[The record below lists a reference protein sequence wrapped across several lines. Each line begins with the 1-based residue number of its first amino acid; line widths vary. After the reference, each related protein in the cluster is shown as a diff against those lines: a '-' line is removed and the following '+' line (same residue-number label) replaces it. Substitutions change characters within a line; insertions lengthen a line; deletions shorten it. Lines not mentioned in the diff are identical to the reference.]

1 MTLAFADAPKVALV
15 VEDDLLIQ
23 EILKRVLEVEAGFHT
38 VTSAVPELAL
48 PLAEATQ
55 PTILLLDLGLP
66 GMSGWSVLALLRQQ
80 APFRTL
86 PVLIV
91 SAFYDAAPRVAR
103 LEDPWVAF
111 LPKPFDVEEL
121 LEKVEDL
128 VARHR
133 RFLAQPGELGGGR

>member
-1 MTLAFADAPKVALV
+1 MTFVSVEAPNVALV
-15 VEDDLLIQ
+15 VEDDVLIQ
-23 EILKRVLEVEAGFHT
+23 EILTLVLEAEAGFHT

-48 PLAEATQ
+48 PLAEATH
-55 PTILLLDLGLP
+55 PTVLLLDLGLP
-66 GMSGWSVLALLRQQ
+66 GMSGWSVLAALRQQ
-80 APFRTL
+80 PPFRTL

-121 LEKVEDL
+121 LEQVEAL

-133 RFLAQPGELGGGR
+133 RFLAQPKEPGGNR